1 MDLLR
6 FQHHISNPTLSAPF
20 TSFYS
25 NILKSIDVLCEG
37 DRSKSYRPHSPV
49 KMLSNLIN
57 NNFGSSTSPSP
68 TNINGFASP
77 GKLSRPLML
86 GKIPSL
92 ESPQIV
98 RTGSNRSLHSIQDL
112 DGKGSVRATFEETRP
127 INPIV
132 RLEETFTG
140 YIAALQSRK
149 GNVVGKNLRSRGS
162 TDELAVNALYNTF
175 IENPFDTRAASET
188 SFDVI
193 FVAFEKFL
201 RLAWKEQMGSV
212 MSLESLDALQERS
225 VKLFPGDFNEYV
237 RLIFGEMAP
246 QNRRAFIA
254 IVKLL
259 ADLLDG
265 CGNDG
270 DRGSLTV
277 AFAELLV
284 IDGEPHNY
292 INLLDRVVEDSD
304 KLFDDL
310 GPGAGIGVGG
320 GGGSNYGSVASRS
333 MHSATGSITSNT
345 SLRRRFAD
353 TVFRQGSQKADAE
366 HRPSVWRTLSKTT
379 RSVATGDQSASK
391 PSLGRAHSIESPDRK
406 SRPGSRDRP
415 TIMGAFDDRPGSSD
429 SIAPKP
435 RLSTIGASPP
445 PEDQQDKGTTRSSK
459 KKRRSSLS
467 DLKSLMAQATIG
479 PVTPPEQT
487 PATNNSFEMNSSPR
501 TPCPVKVSPS
511 PLKIT
516 KLPTSNSIMDRDR
529 SLMYRNTP
537 TLKENIPFASPDRS
551 IGNLTERAQNIM
563 SSLDST
569 PFVFPVKEQWR
580 AGHNKTV
587 SLSSNIPTL
596 RGTPRDPSR
605 PINSY
610 GNNTPN
616 GVRSP
621 QRLRLQSPQKLRE
634 RLQNEAKAINEA
646 EASLQ
651 NELSKIGEEMA
662 KLNAV
667 SAIPRTS
674 DIARLSEAV
683 LLLET
688 KIPNIVKDLNE
699 RNDAVKKELEVSLQA
714 SEFKVKGLDQLYKES
729 SAENELLYEKF
740 NAELGKIVKALRAS
754 KKGVAAAAGG
764 EEGVNGTGNGNGG
777 GNGPMSAKEELV
789 AKMKESSEETARVK
803 KENARLRREV
813 LTLRT
818 LLKGQEGSSGG

>member
-1 MDLLR
+1 MIVTDLIRL
-6 FQHHISNPTLSAPF
+6 QHQISNPALSAPF
-20 TSFYS
+20 TSFYAK
-25 NILKSIDVLCEG
+25 ILKSIDVLCEG
-37 DRSKSYRPHSPV
+37 DKSKSYRPHSPV
-49 KMLSNLIN
+49 KMLSSLLNSG
-57 NNFGSSTSPSP
+57 FGSSASPSP
-68 TNINGFASP
+68 TNINSLASP
-77 GKLSRPLML
+77 GKFSRPMIM

-112 DGKGSVRATFEETRP
+112 DGKGGVRATFEETRP
-127 INPIV
+127 INPLV

-149 GNVVGKNLRSRGS
+149 GNVVGKNLRNRGAA
-162 TDELAVNALYNTF
+162 DELAVNALYNTF

-201 RLAWKEQMGSV
+201 RLAWREQMGSV
-212 MSLESLDALQERS
+212 MSLESLDALQERC

-237 RLIFGEMAP
+237 RSIFGEMAP

-254 IVKLL
+254 IIKLL

-310 GPGAGIGVGG
+310 GPGAGV

-333 MHSATGSITSNT
+333 IHSATGSVTSNT

-353 TVFRQGSQKADAE
+353 TVFRQGSTKADAE

-379 RSVATGDQSASK
+379 RSVATGEQYASK
-391 PSLGRAHSIESPDRK
+391 PSLGRSHSIESPDRK

-415 TIMGAFDDRPGSSD
+415 TVMGAFDDRPGSSD
-429 SIAPKP
+429 SIAPKS

-445 PEDQQDKGTTRSSK
+445 PEDEEDNGTTRSAK

-467 DLKSLMAQATIG
+467 DLKTLMAQATLG
-479 PVTPPEQT
+479 PMTPSPEQKQKPVMT
-487 PATNNSFEMNSSPR
+487 SANKMDSPPR
-501 TPCPVKVSPS
+501 TPSPLKELPPS

-516 KLPTSNSIMDRDR
+516 KIPISGSIMDRDR
-529 SLMYRNTP
+529 SLMYRNSP
-537 TLKENIPFASPDRS
+537 TLKENTPITSPDRN

-569 PFVFPVKEQWR
+569 PLASPVKEQWR
-580 AGHNKTV
+580 AGHKQTV

-605 PINSY
+605 PITSY
-610 GNNTPN
+610 GNSNLN
-616 GVRSP
+616 GSRSP

-688 KIPNIVKDLNE
+688 KIPTIVKDLND
-699 RNDAVKKELEVSLQA
+699 RNDAVKKELETSLQA

-740 NAELGKIVKALRAS
+740 NAELGKIVKALRAN
-754 KKGVAAAAGG
+754 KKSSV
-764 EEGVNGTGNGNGG
+764 EDGVNGVNVA
-777 GNGPMSAKEELV
+777 MSAKEELITR
-789 AKMKESSEETARVK
+789 MRESSEETARVK

-818 LLKGQEGSSGG
+818 LLKGQEGPPQQG